1 MELLAIVRL
10 IFSVIGGIITILTG
24 ILLIRHRQVI
34 EYAKGFFSFIR
45 DDFQAEHEVQYGAVW
60 TDLLK
65 TITYGFKALGK
76 SSSQD
81 GFGDDKANEVNQL
94 LVLLGKLIIVSGI
107 LAIISITIATV
118 WMISES
124 KISINLD

>member
-34 EYAKGFFSFIR
+34 EYAKAFFSFIR

-65 TITYGFKALGK
+65 TITYGIKALGK
-76 SSSQD
+76 SSSQE
-81 GFGDDKANEVNQL
+81 GFSDDKANEINQL
-94 LVLLGKLIIVSGI
+94 VVLLGKLIIVSGI